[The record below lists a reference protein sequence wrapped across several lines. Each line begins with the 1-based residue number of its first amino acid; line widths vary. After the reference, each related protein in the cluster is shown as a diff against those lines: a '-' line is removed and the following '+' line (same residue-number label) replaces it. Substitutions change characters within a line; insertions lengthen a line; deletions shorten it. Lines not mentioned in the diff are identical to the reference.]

1 MLHLIVKR
9 LQLSESLSKLILDIQ
24 TLDSNLSEVS
34 GKQQL
39 SSTSSSNSNQK
50 IINNKTDLERE
61 IQDLKVILSF
71 NVCFFN
77 INSFSLKL
85 VYVESLF
92 CKGKLRYTVNV
103 KDDQNQNILFVKI
116 VNRIIDQQH

>member
-1 MLHLIVKR
+1 
-9 LQLSESLSKLILDIQ
+9 
-24 TLDSNLSEVS
+24 LDSNLSEVS

-61 IQDLKVILSF
+61 IQDLKVISVSIGFLKY
-71 NVCFFN
+71 
-77 INSFSLKL
+77 IKSFSLKL

-92 CKGKLRYTVNV
+92 TKGKLGYTVNV
-103 KDDQNQNILFVKI
+103 KDDQNYKLLFVKT
-116 VNRIIDQQH
+116 VNRIIGQQHEFVCC

>member
-61 IQDLKVILSF
+61 IQDLKVISVSMGF
-71 NVCFFN
+71 
-77 INSFSLKL
+77 
-85 VYVESLF
+85 
-92 CKGKLRYTVNV
+92 
-103 KDDQNQNILFVKI
+103 
-116 VNRIIDQQH
+116 

>member
-61 IQDLKVILSF
+61 IQDLKVISVSIGF
-71 NVCFFN
+71 
-77 INSFSLKL
+77 
-85 VYVESLF
+85 
-92 CKGKLRYTVNV
+92 
-103 KDDQNQNILFVKI
+103 
-116 VNRIIDQQH
+116 